1 LDSHSIEVLGFP
13 RVREMLAGLCQ
24 TEMGRER
31 ALALA
36 CSPDSASVKA
46 ELDRLD
52 EVCARGDEPPLA
64 DIKDVRPLLGQLR
77 AAGTLTGPE
86 LLLVRVALTGI
97 RRNREFFQNQRR
109 ELPGVWPLVSGLVS
123 QPQLENRIDDAVDEA
138 GEVRDS
144 ATPELADIRRRL
156 RRLRNGL
163 VEKLE
168 RLAAANPQWFNGPP
182 TIRGDRFVLP
192 LLLEQRNRVQG
203 VIHGSSGSGQT
214 LFVGTNCRNCGTPR
228 PRRWR
233 ASSGSF
239 RARSRRRSR
248 IWPGR
253 WRRPRDWT
261 W

>member
-1 LDSHSIEVLGFP
+1 VG
-13 RVREMLAGLCQ
+13 
-24 TEMGRER
+24 
-31 ALALA
+31 
-36 CSPDSASVKA
+36 
-46 ELDRLD
+46 
-52 EVCARGDEPPLA
+52 
-64 DIKDVRPLLGQLR
+64 
-77 AAGTLTGPE
+77 
-86 LLLVRVALTGI
+86 VALTGI

-214 LFVGTNCRNCGTPR
+214 LFVEPLDMVGEGNELQELRDAEAEEVARILRQLSRQVAEAEPNLAGAMEAAAGLDLVVAKRRFAARLDCRR
-228 PRRWR
+228 PGISEDGVIEVVRGRHPLLLQR
-233 ASSGSF
+233 KVKVVPLDF
-239 RARSRRRSR
+239 RF
-248 IWPGR
+248 PGR
-253 WRRPRDWT
+253 MRAARPWC
-261 W
+261 